1 MMVLKPF
8 SSSVKIYT
16 DMDILRDHIHMIID
30 VSPKRSVFTIVNMIK
45 AYTSHELR
53 EEFRELKSKL
63 PTLWTRSK
71 FISTVGVVTLE
82 VSRNT

>member
-1 MMVLKPF
+1 MN
-8 SSSVKIYT
+8 Y
-16 DMDILRDHIHMIID
+16 
-30 VSPKRSVFTIVNMIK
+30 
-45 AYTSHELR
+45 